1 MSYFYATSF
10 AEVNKT
16 LSQQQRA
23 TLVKLRNLDDYP
35 CKGAY
40 VYSTP
45 IPIPD
50 IPDTDFLFTGSKK
63 RAAGRDRGG
72 AKP

>member
-1 MSYFYATSF
+1 M
-10 AEVNKT
+10 
-16 LSQQQRA
+16 LM
-23 TLVKLRNLDDYP
+23 KLRNLDDYP
-35 CKGAY
+35 CEGAY

-50 IPDTDFLFTGSKK
+50 IPDTDFLFTRAKK
-63 RAAGRDRGG
+63 RTTGRDRGG